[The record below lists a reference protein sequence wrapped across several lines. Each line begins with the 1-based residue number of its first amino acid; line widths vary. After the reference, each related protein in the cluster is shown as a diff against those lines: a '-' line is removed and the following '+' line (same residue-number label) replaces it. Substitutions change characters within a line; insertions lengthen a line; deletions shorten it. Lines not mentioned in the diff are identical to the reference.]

1 MRRLGRL
8 AAPCVASA
16 GVLFASRD
24 DVTCASPEKPDLYV
38 AQQLQ
43 HFARRA
49 RDTLSEPPTALR
61 RVAHA
66 AWRTHA
72 DQSVVAALEK
82 SQLTLRDVLVGAA
95 NTWKEKGS
103 VEDVTLAKLDGA
115 AREAESAVQA
125 VRASAQV
132 GAAAIPWHECV
143 GDTALERAN
152 GPKQTLGIDSLGGKI
167 VALYFT
173 ASWCGPCHRFSPS
186 LVALYESLR
195 GARPRGA
202 EKDFEVVLV
211 SWDEELA
218 DRERY
223 AKGAGMSWLA
233 LPHSARVLVDEM
245 TLRYDVRSIPTVVV
259 LEISDDGKQA
269 TVLSTDGRNEVLRGA
284 GAADWLRRVT
294 PPSGDADKGASKGW
308 LRGRL

>member
-1 MRRLGRL
+1 MFSTTRTY
-8 AAPCVASA
+8 CS
-16 GVLFASRD
+16 
-24 DVTCASPEKPDLYV
+24 SPDKPDLYV

-72 DQSVVAALEK
+72 SLSKVSDFEK
-82 SQLTLRDVLVGAA
+82 SQLSLRDVLVDAA
-95 NTWKEKGS
+95 NTWKETGS
-103 VEDVTLAKLDGA
+103 VEEGTLAKLDGA
-115 AREAESAVQA
+115 ARKAESAVRA
-125 VRASAQV
+125 VRASAHV
-132 GAAAIPWHECV
+132 AAAAVPWHEAV
-143 GDTALERAN
+143 GATALEQADARS
-152 GPKQTLGIDSLGGKI
+152 KQKTQIDSLSGKV

-195 GARPRGA
+195 GARARGA
-202 EKDFEVVLV
+202 EKDFEVILV

-223 AKGAGMSWLA
+223 ARGAGMSWLA
-233 LPHSARVLVDEM
+233 LPHSARALVDEM
-245 TLRYDVRSIPTVVV
+245 TLRYDVMSIPTVVV
-259 LEISDDGKQA
+259 LEISNDGKQA
-269 TVLSTDGRNEVLRGA
+269 TVMSTDGRNEVLRGA
-284 GAADWLRRVT
+284 GSAEWLRLVT
-294 PPSGDADKGASKGW
+294 PPSSAGEQAEGAGGSGCA
-308 LRGRL
+308 GACDGM